1 MREHADRIF
10 KFTMDTRN
18 FIGVDLE
25 IEFDI
30 LKDEMAIIG
39 FGYTKSEDGIMSY
52 IDIDE
57 NISEFYI
64 RDNGDSV
71 ESVYTL
77 FSKYFKGI
85 KVKEVT
91 EEVLHKNELVHNI
104 KEDEDLYEKRT
115 ILFEN
120 FRKEMTSIDNVLDKI
135 IDKGM
140 DYLDD
145 IDKEVLENKKPS

>member
-91 EEVLHKNELVHNI
+91 DEVLQKNELIQNI
-104 KEDEDLYEKRT
+104 KEEEDLYEKRR

-140 DYLDD
+140 DYIDD
-145 IDKEVLENKKPS
+145 IDKDILENKKPS

>member
-104 KEDEDLYEKRT
+104 KKDEDLYEKRT

-145 IDKEVLENKKPS
+145 IDKEILENKKPS

>member
-1 MREHADRIF
+1 MREHADRVF

-77 FSKYFKGI
+77 FSKYFKDI

-104 KEDEDLYEKRT
+104 KEDEDLFEKRR

-135 IDKGM
+135 IDNGM

-145 IDKEVLENKKPS
+145 IDKEILENKKPS